1 MKKGVCGSQTVDAAA
16 AAAAA
21 KRTHIYAA
29 AKKLQANGSYGY
41 GEPATDWRPTRRH
54 GFD

>member
-1 MKKGVCGSQTVDAAA
+1 MKTMFAT
-16 AAAAA
+16 A
-21 KRTHIYAA
+21 KLSMLLLLLLLLNPPIYAA